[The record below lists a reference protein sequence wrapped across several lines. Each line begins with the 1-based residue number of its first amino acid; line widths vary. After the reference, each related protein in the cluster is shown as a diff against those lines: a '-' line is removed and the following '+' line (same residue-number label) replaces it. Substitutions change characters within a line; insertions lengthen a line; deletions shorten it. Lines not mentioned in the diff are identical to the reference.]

1 MKLWDLFHRRNSG
14 CIAKERLR
22 TVLLEDRTNCSC
34 DTMEMIKRD
43 FRKTIEKYMEIDA
56 KDIEVRLEITEET
69 GQGVNNVKTI
79 QIKGL

>member
-1 MKLWDLFHRRNSG
+1 MIGWNLFHRRNSG

-22 TVLLEDRTNCSC
+22 GMLLSDRTNCSY
-34 DTMEMIKRD
+34 DTMDMIKKD
-43 FRKTIEKYMEIDA
+43 FRRTIEKYLEIDA
-56 KDIEVRLEITEET
+56 KDIEVRLEIADET